1 MEQGAYAAELL
12 AGLFYMIAGARLI
25 RLSRRTGEAPER
37 LLGLSF
43 VLTGMAY
50 VGWVLPYIVAMGPM
64 AEPSDFA
71 AWIVYSIGCV
81 PYLLFIRVVFRPGPG
96 WPQWLVIGSVAALAL
111 SAAVL
116 TLSGDRYPGLDNPF
130 FWIQWLGY
138 TTTCVWLMVEAVLCR
153 RNAVRRAQIGLAD
166 PIIVNRYLLLVVFG
180 GFQVLA
186 CLTDILMAIDFAA
199 TNAASGLADLLVG
212 GSELAGIATLWLAF
226 FPPKA
231 YLDWVVGSRQT
242 ADVVA

>member
-1 MEQGAYAAELL
+1 
-12 AGLFYMIAGARLI
+12 
-25 RLSRRTGEAPER
+25 
-37 LLGLSF
+37 
-43 VLTGMAY
+43 
-50 VGWVLPYIVAMGPM
+50 
-64 AEPSDFA
+64 
-71 AWIVYSIGCV
+71 
-81 PYLLFIRVVFRPGPG
+81 
-96 WPQWLVIGSVAALAL
+96 
-111 SAAVL
+111 
-116 TLSGDRYPGLDNPF
+116 
-130 FWIQWLGY
+130 
-138 TTTCVWLMVEAVLCR
+138 MVEAVLCR
-153 RNAVRRAQIGLAD
+153 RNAVRSAQIGLAD

>member
-1 MEQGAYAAELL
+1 MEQGAYAVEFL
-12 AGLFYMIAGARLI
+12 AGLFFMIAGARLI

-37 LLGLSF
+37 LLGISF
-43 VLTGMAY
+43 ALTGVAY
-50 VGWVLPYIVAMGPM
+50 VGWTLPYVVAMGPM

-81 PYLLFIRVVFRPGPG
+81 PYLLFVRVVFRPGPG
-96 WPQWLVIGSVAALAL
+96 WPQWLVIVSVAALAL
-111 SAAVL
+111 SATVL
-116 TLSGDRYPGLDNPF
+116 TLSGDRYPGLANPF

-138 TTTCVWLMVEAVLCR
+138 TAPCVWLTIEAVLCR
-153 RNAVRRAQIGLAD
+153 RNAVRRARIGLAD
-166 PIIVNRYLLLVVFG
+166 PIIVNRYLLLGIFG
-180 GFQVLA
+180 LFQVFA
-186 CLTDILMAIDFAA
+186 CLSDILMGSDLA
-199 TNAASGLADLLVG
+199 TYQAASGLADILLG

-231 YLDWVVGSRQT
+231 YLDWVIGSRQT